1 MSNEVSVRR
10 ALAQRYWQ
18 EAVLA
23 ELTERYREQG
33 YIVEREVALQG
44 ITADLV
50 ARSGDRVEVVEVKSS
65 SADEADRD
73 ALKQLRNYVAHLP
86 NGSFKLVWTTP
97 PFQPNIEVEGLKGV
111 LNEIWSERVSETEA
125 AELATHV
132 WFESVADVEIE
143 SLRVGRD
150 GIEIS
155 GSGIAEFEFQYGSGE
170 DGWDTSDSYPF
181 TFHVTLTH
189 TLEVEEVHSLEVDV
203 SSFYE

>member
-1 MSNEVSVRR
+1 MPNEVSVRR

-33 YIVEREVALQG
+33 YFVEREVPLQG

-50 ARSGDRVEVVEVKSS
+50 ATSGDRVEVVEVKSS
-65 SADEADRD
+65 LSDRADRD

-97 PFQPNIEVEGLKGV
+97 PSQPDIEVEGLKGV
-111 LNEIWSERVSETEA
+111 LNEIWSERVGETEA

-132 WFESVADVEIE
+132 TFESVADVEIE
-143 SLRVGRD
+143 SLRVGKD

-155 GSGIAEFEFQYGSGE
+155 GSGIAEFELQYGSGE

-181 TFHVTLTH
+181 TFHMSLTH

>member
-1 MSNEVSVRR
+1 MPNEVSVRR

-33 YIVEREVALQG
+33 YFVEREVPLQG

-50 ARSGDRVEVVEVKSS
+50 ARSGDRIEVVEVKSS
-65 SADEADRD
+65 LADQADRD

-97 PFQPNIEVEGLKGV
+97 PSQPNIEVEGLKGV
-111 LNEIWSERVSETEA
+111 LNEIWSERVGETEA

-132 WFESVADVEIE
+132 MFESVADVEIE

-155 GSGIAEFEFQYGSGE
+155 GSGIGEFELQYGSGE